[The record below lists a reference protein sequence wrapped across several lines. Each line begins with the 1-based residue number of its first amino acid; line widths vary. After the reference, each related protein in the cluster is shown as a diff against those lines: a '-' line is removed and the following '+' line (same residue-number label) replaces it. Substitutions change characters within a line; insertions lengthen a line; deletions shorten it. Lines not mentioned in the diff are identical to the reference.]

1 MEPPIFSQ
9 VLITICI
16 KWHAQGSIKGGEKLK
31 DEKAGRAGLLILRW
45 VLTRWVVEKMIKSL
59 HRL

>member
-16 KWHAQGSIKGGEKLK
+16 KWHAQGSIRGGEKLQ
-31 DEKAGRAGLLILRW
+31 DEKEGRAGLSYFD
-45 VLTRWVVEKMIKSL
+45 IKVGVDSL
-59 HRL
+59 SR